1 MSTVPRRSLVEV
13 SLEGARILVAEDS
26 RVQATLT
33 CGALRDAG
41 CVVRLEADGRAALAA
56 LDEEQFDLLVT
67 DWMMPGFDG
76 IELCRT
82 VRAREEQAGR
92 LYILFLTSLD
102 GKEQIVEAL
111 SAGADDYLAK
121 PFDPGELIARVRAG
135 LRLAQLQSRLR
146 AANDVLS
153 RLAMT
158 DSLTEL
164 ANRRAFDDLLAM
176 EAAAFDRHGV
186 PFCIARIDVDRF
198 KSVNDT
204 HGHDAGDELLSGF
217 ARAMR
222 DGIRDG
228 DLAARMGG
236 DEFALLLR
244 ACELDDAV
252 PICERVREQLA
263 GVRVRHA
270 NGHVSATASIGIA
283 QSQNGAPVEETL
295 ARADEALYTAK
306 RQGRNSIVAA
316 GAAPDARADY
326 ARGTTSP
333 VS

>member
-1 MSTVPRRSLVEV
+1 VNDTVHRSLTDV
-13 SLEGARILVAEDS
+13 SLDGARILVAEDS

-41 CVVRLEADGRAALAA
+41 CVVRLEPDGEAALTA

-67 DWMMPGFDG
+67 DWMMPRVDG
-76 IELCRT
+76 VQLCRS
-82 VRAREEQAGR
+82 VRAREEVARR

-111 SAGADDYLAK
+111 SAGADDYLVK
-121 PFDPGELIARVRAG
+121 PFDPGELTARVRAG
-135 LRLAQLQSRLR
+135 LRLVQLQSRLR
-146 AANDVLS
+146 AANAVLS

-158 DSLTEL
+158 DPLTEL
-164 ANRRAFDDLLAM
+164 ANRRAFDDLVAM

-204 HGHDAGDELLSGF
+204 HGHDIGDLLLSGF

-228 DLAARMGG
+228 DVAARIGG

-244 ACELDDAV
+244 TCTIDDALV
-252 PICERVREQLA
+252 TCERVRGQLA
-263 GVRVRHA
+263 GVEVRAADHEA
-270 NGHVSATASIGIA
+270 STTVSIGLA
-283 QSQNGAPVEETL
+283 ESQDGVAVSETL
-295 ARADEALYTAK
+295 ARADAALYAAK
-306 RQGRNSIVAA
+306 RQGGDAIVAA
-316 GAAPDARADY
+316 GDY